1 MCVQETWKTTL
12 QLQQNSIF
20 FSHFSFI
27 YCVKLFFFV
36 GYSSVSFVESN
47 RNTKMIINKNVKSKQ
62 NKTKNSKWTIK
73 SNQTKPKTNPTYYFT
88 DPAPSERGR
97 TISRISVAKGSNL
110 NFRGRKSNSLM
121 NLCGKDCVP
130 QTIKTN

>member
-1 MCVQETWKTTL
+1 MCTGDVKNNTSIATKFDIFL
-12 QLQQNSIF
+12 SIF
-20 FSHFSFI
+20 PPFI
-27 YCVKLFFFV
+27 VSNFFV
-36 GYSSVSFVESN
+36 EFSSVHFVESN
-47 RNTKMIINKNVKSKQ
+47 KYQNKTNKNVKSNQ
-62 NKTKNSKWTIK
+62 NKIKNSKINKQSNQIK
-73 SNQTKPKTNPTYYFT
+73 STTNTTYYFT

-130 QTIKTN
+130 QQISKI